1 MSEKSIEQHVDKMI
15 IWEKLNQ
22 LDSQDRRIILLY
34 YWWGYRDS
42 EIGEIMSLSQQL
54 VNYRRNKAIKQLREQ
69 VFKLDAC

>member
-1 MSEKSIEQHVDKMI
+1 MSEKAIENHIDKI
-15 IWEKLNQ
+15 ILQENINQ
-22 LDSQDRRIILLY
+22 LNEQDRRIILLY

-69 VFKLDAC
+69 VFKSDAC

>member
-1 MSEKSIEQHVDKMI
+1 MSEKAIENHIDKI
-15 IWEKLNQ
+15 ILQENINQ
-22 LDSQDRRIILLY
+22 LNEQDRQIIILY

-69 VFKLDAC
+69 VLKSDAC

>member
-1 MSEKSIEQHVDKMI
+1 MSEKGIENHIDKI
-15 IWEKLNQ
+15 ILQENINQ
-22 LDSQDRRIILLY
+22 LNEQDRQIILLY